1 MSTQIILRISQ
12 TEDRMF
18 GMFTMQERLDK
29 AIYKVRRASLAPV
42 ERDRESSD
50 YDSGDQSELMRLCNT
65 KRIAGV
71 SIVLLGAGAVLVLI
85 PANIRYAPL
94 KVIYAIFFFLFA
106 NVVRHHTLYNQ

>member
-1 MSTQIILRISQ
+1 
-12 TEDRMF
+12 
-18 GMFTMQERLDK
+18 MQERLDK

-106 NVVRHHTLYNQ
+106 NVVRHHKGLVCKQ